1 MKDLRRNR
9 WGRQQRKRQEAEF
22 WRRSW
27 VDMVQEINVNPP
39 KKYIIPNQQSN
50 AERELNMQANMKIKN
65 GKNLKVKTLVDSGY
79 IYMGIDK
86 QLVKNKR
93 IQTKPINFSFKV
105 FNMDGT
111 KNREVTKVVPLE
123 IEINR
128 YKE

>member
-93 IQTKPINFSFKV
+93 I
-105 FNMDGT
+105 
-111 KNREVTKVVPLE
+111 
-123 IEINR
+123 
-128 YKE
+128 